1 MGRTTHIEPGVLLGQ
16 RIVEAPVWRVN
27 GGVPKDEADLV
38 AVEEPLEIRLGYKDA
53 ATHMVRPIAV
63 TMRTPGDDV
72 ELAVGFLFTEGIIQ
86 SFDDVQ
92 AVRHTGPTGGKK
104 NNRNVVTIT
113 LKPGVAF
120 DAGRL
125 ERHFYTTSSCGVC
138 GKTSLDALEMAASPS
153 LPEGRPVLTAE
164 VIHRLPDALREAQAV
179 FERTGGLH
187 AAALTDADGR
197 ILATREDVGRHNAV
211 DKLIGAH
218 VFEQRLPLH
227 DGILLVSGRASFELT
242 QKALM
247 AEIPVLAAVGAPS
260 SLAVELAQR
269 FGMTL
274 LGFVRNSRFNVY
286 SGSNRVRDVVM
297 GVNGQQKRRV
307 ED

>member
-1 MGRTTHIEPGVLLGQ
+1 MSRSTHIEPEALLGQ

-27 GGVPKDEADLV
+27 GGVPHGEADLL
-38 AVEEPLEIRLGYKDA
+38 AVEEPLEIRLGYEEA
-53 ATHMVRPIAV
+53 ATHLVRPIAV

-72 ELAVGFLFTEGIIQ
+72 ELAVGFLFTEGIIKD
-86 SFDDVQ
+86 FGDVE

-104 NNRNVVTIT
+104 NNRNVVTVT

-138 GKTSLDALEMAASPS
+138 GKTSLDALEMAASPL
-153 LPEGRPVLTAE
+153 LPDERPLLTAE
-164 VIHRLPDALREAQAV
+164 VIHRLPEVLLEAQAV

-187 AAALTDADGR
+187 AAALVDTEGR
-197 ILATREDVGRHNAV
+197 LLATREDVGRHNAV
-211 DKLIGAH
+211 DKLVGAH
-218 VFEQRLPLH
+218 VLEGRLPLH
-227 DGILLVSGRASFELT
+227 EGILLVSGRASFELT

-274 LGFVRNSRFNVY
+274 LGFVRNSRFNIY
-286 SGSNRVRDVVM
+286 SGSHRVRDLM
-297 GVNGQQKRRV
+297 IATNGQQKQHV
-307 ED
+307 KG